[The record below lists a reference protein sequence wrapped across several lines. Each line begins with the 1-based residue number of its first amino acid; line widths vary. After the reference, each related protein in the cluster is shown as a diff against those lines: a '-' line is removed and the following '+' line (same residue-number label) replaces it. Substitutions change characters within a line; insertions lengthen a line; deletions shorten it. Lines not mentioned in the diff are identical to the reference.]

1 MEEGELYCKE
11 KKVREEGSEVAGE
24 VAILDYSDDE
34 RELFDEMRVRG
45 RHFYFAKVLPIENPK
60 MDAMIKKAEETIE
73 KINRDQVVMT
83 QKIRERMMDRDALRS
98 KLNRMNCGNYELAL
112 KWKRNSLDF
121 LYPSLDK
128 LTFANNAYRGKSV
141 NSCLSVGEV
150 DKQKLC
156 FLMVHGCKNMGD
168 ERKLLREVD
177 AMQGKDGGMTLDEL
191 RAPIQHLQQRLSIN
205 YVAHAEID
213 ENAHSELILNAEKQH
228 EIIRETALAN
238 AVVNGKLWNS
248 LGSKK
253 SIQQQVQELNNRSC
267 ELRERQREVNAKVK
281 KVNKEVKMIEKDIGS
296 LQKVFTYAN
305 RKKDEAYNTILRL
318 KRQYGEENA
327 SYYQYRSLMRKVQ
340 VLGKKKDTAAIQEL
354 SQTQVDKFMQQ
365 WNNNLDFRNDYKK
378 RVVPRLNNRHLGVDG
393 SMITNQKAEVKDS
406 KKAPKPEALSKA
418 RLKWLMKDPEDPS
431 ELFFLVKLRR

>member
-34 RELFDEMRVRG
+34 RQLFDEMRVRG

-73 KINRDQVVMT
+73 KMNRDQVVMA

-98 KLNRMNCGNYELAL
+98 KLNWMNCGNYELAL

-168 ERKLLREVD
+168 ERKLLREVN

-191 RAPIQHLQQRLSIN
+191 RASIQHLQQRLSIN
-205 YVAHAEID
+205 YVAHTEID
-213 ENAHSELILNAEKQH
+213 ENAGSEVILNAEKQH

-267 ELRERQREVNAKVK
+267 ELRERQREVNAKVE
-281 KVNKEVKMIEKDIGS
+281 KVNKEVKMIEKDIRS
-296 LQKVFTYAN
+296 LQKLFTYAN
-305 RKKDEAYNTILRL
+305 RKKDEAYNNILKL

-340 VLGKKKDTAAIQEL
+340 VLGKRKDTAAIQEL
-354 SQTQVDKFMQQ
+354 SQTQVEKFMQQ

-378 RVVPRLNNRHLGVDG
+378 RVIRLLNNRHLGVDG
-393 SMITNQKAEVKDS
+393 SMITTQKAEVKDS

-418 RLKWLMKDPEDPS
+418 RLKWLMKDTEDPS
-431 ELFFLVKLRR
+431 ELLFR